1 MQQSATRLA
10 LTSTEFGETV
20 VPQALEQDTDA
31 AVATLGSTQAL
42 YGQRAQLQ
50 EQSVFNAGGD

>member
-10 LTSTEFGETV
+10 LTATEFGETV

-31 AVATLGSTQAL
+31 AVATFGGTQAL

-50 EQSVFNAGGD
+50 EQSVFNAVGD